1 MSTLIAT
8 GRDDEQNKRARRAA
22 LKETLRRSRPA
33 PSKTLD
39 SSLKRNTALIKR
51 MRQSM
56 GSDNKDQIL
65 KDIDALALEK
75 YVDEIVGAVVEG
87 LGKCKTEKDIW
98 SAIEVISV
106 LHRRFQNTFTE
117 SLLREIASGLA
128 PPSRAALAAL
138 PAEQKEKEESAR
150 VIRQRPLLRI
160 YAELALVG
168 ILMDGP
174 GRSGGETV
182 MKTIKDLLSGDPT
195 LSSLPLLSTFLK
207 SYARPFLGITPAAST
222 KKQASTP
229 SDAGDMSTPAETVA
243 ELETINEDEELIE
256 KDIRDRFKKMCHGYY
271 DNVVKK
277 LLKEHEKLQE
287 QDRRNHEA
295 YIKSGEIFEDRQQA
309 YEKMIKAHEKL
320 FTSCQTLSD
329 LLHLPM
335 PTLQTSSGRNDSI
348 GVSFDSSS
356 SFAEK
361 EEWTPG
367 GKWEDDEERRF
378 FEDLTD
384 LKDYVPRTVLG
395 IEADEE
401 KEPGKAEN
409 GDAEAQKR
417 QMEEEVKRLEAEVEK
432 LAVGG
437 SEPTVMRKTED
448 DADADGMDDD
458 VTPVPTPP
466 RTPSPQPT
474 TGPGQLLT
482 ALLAKMS
489 DVTNRESIDQMA
501 VDFAFLNSKASRKR
515 LVKFLT
521 QVQKHRTDLMPYYA
535 RLVATLNRYMPD
547 IATDLIAYL
556 EDQFR
561 YLQKK
566 KRLVKELA
574 DWRRFNISYFSA
586 LVKFSLVPSHVVLH
600 IFKAYVDD
608 FAGVNIDNI
617 AMLLEGCGR
626 FLMRDE
632 TTGPRMTMMVE
643 LMRRKQSLTLLD
655 QRQLMVLENA
665 YYLCNP
671 PERGPR
677 QEKERSPM
685 QLFIRHLICDV
696 LAKKTIDKVL
706 KLIRKQ
712 DWDDAEVTRT
722 LHKIFTRPWKVKYIN
737 ISLLAMLTY
746 DLQRYHPS
754 FSIAVVDQVLEDIRR
769 GLEQNIYK
777 YNQRRVATLKFLGEL
792 YIYRVISSTLVFDTL
807 WSLVTF
813 GHPDGR
819 PLPKQ
824 ICQVDVPDDFFRV
837 RLACTLLDS
846 CGMCFEKGSLGKKL
860 DAFLTFFQLYVF
872 TKQEMPM
879 DVEFML
885 SDTLE
890 ALRPA
895 LVRYKSFEEAA
906 VAVDEL
912 FATQDQNG
920 FTGYGDDSDDE
931 NDGQDRAGDTGQEDE
946 AATTDGDMAVIDRPP
961 SPDAA
966 VVFKPSTEVP
976 AGPSAE
982 EEDEFKK
989 ELAKMMFD
997 STQEARKVDKK
1008 AVMAIRDT
1016 PSVAVG
1022 LGGKKRKD
1030 DGDPA
1035 AARKDDH
1042 VMRFTV
1048 LSRKGHKQQT
1058 RELAVPEDAPLAVE
1072 TRNAQ
1077 LQDKVEQQ
1085 HLKRL
1090 VLDYEQREGMEE
1102 AQANIEALRQRGI
1115 KVRYS
1120 KG

>member
-1 MSTLIAT
+1 MSTLAAN
-8 GRDDEQNKRARRAA
+8 GKDDEQHRRAKRAA
-22 LKETLRRSRPA
+22 LKTALYGPSPA
-33 PSKTLD
+33 TPSKALD

-51 MRQSM
+51 IRQSM
-56 GSDNKDQIL
+56 GSDNKDQTL

-75 YVDEIVGAVVEG
+75 YVEEIVGAVVEG
-87 LGKCKTEKDIW
+87 LGRCKTEKDIW
-98 SAIEVISV
+98 SAIE
-106 LHRRFQNTFTE
+106 HTFTE
-117 SLLREIASGLA
+117 SLLRDIASGLT
-128 PPSRAALAAL
+128 PPSKAALAAL
-138 PAEQKEKEESAR
+138 PAEQREKEESAR

-168 ILMDGP
+168 ILTDGP
-174 GRSGGETV
+174 SRSGGETV
-182 MKTIKDLLSGDPT
+182 MKTVKDLLSHDPT

-207 SYARPFLGITPAAST
+207 SYARPFLGIAPATTT
-222 KKQASTP
+222 KKQAVAPT
-229 SDAGDMSTPAETVA
+229 DAGDMSVPADGATESEV
-243 ELETINEDEELIE
+243 INEEEELIE
-256 KDIRDRFKKMCHGYY
+256 RDIRDRFKKMCHGYY
-271 DNVVKK
+271 DNVVRK

-309 YEKMIKAHEKL
+309 YEKMTKAHEKL
-320 FTSCQTLSD
+320 LTSCQTLSD

-335 PTLQTSSGRNDSI
+335 PTLQTSSSRNDSI
-348 GVSFDSSS
+348 GVSLDSSS
-356 SFAEK
+356 SFAER

-395 IEADEE
+395 IEVDEE
-401 KEPGKAEN
+401 KDQVKV
-409 GDAEAQKR
+409 GDANEEAQKR
-417 QMEEEVKRLEAEVEK
+417 QMEEEVKKLEAEVEK

-437 SEPTVMRKTED
+437 AESTAMEKSEVDAETDDGDDDD
-448 DADADGMDDD
+448 DA
-458 VTPVPTPP
+458 TPVPTPP

-482 ALLAKMS
+482 ALLAKMP

-547 IATDLIAYL
+547 IATDLVAYL

-574 DWRRFNISYFSA
+574 DWRRFNISYISA
-586 LVKFSLVPSHVVLH
+586 LAKFSLVPSHVILH

-632 TTGPRMTMMVE
+632 ATGPRMTMMVE

-685 QLFIRHLICDV
+685 QLFVRHLIYDV

-706 KLIRKQ
+706 KLIRKL
-712 DWDDAEVTRT
+712 DWEADEVTQT
-722 LHKIFTRPWKVKYIN
+722 LHKIFTRPWKAKYIN

-777 YNQRRVATLKFLGEL
+777 YNQRRVATMKFLGEL
-792 YIYRVISSTLVFDTL
+792 YIYRVISSTLIFDTL

-819 PLPKQ
+819 PLPRQ
-824 ICQVDVPDDFFRV
+824 MCLLDVPDDFFRV
-837 RLACTLLDS
+837 RLVCTLLDS

-895 LVRYKSFEEAA
+895 LVMPKSFEEAA
-906 VAVDEL
+906 MAVDEL

-920 FTGYGDDSDDE
+920 LAGYGDDSDEE
-931 NDGQDRAGDTGQEDE
+931 NDGQDRTGGAGQDDE
-946 AATTDGDMAVIDRPP
+946 AAVADGDAALADRPP

-966 VVFKPSTEVP
+966 VVFKPSTEAP

-1016 PSVAVG
+1016 HSVATVG
-1022 LGGKKRKD
+1022 LGGKRRKD
-1030 DGDPA
+1030 EPDSTEAD
-1035 AARKDDH
+1035 KDEH

-1048 LSRKGHKQQT
+1048 LSRKGQKQQT

-1077 LQDKVEQQ
+1077 LQNQVEQQ

-1102 AQANIEALRQRGI
+1102 AQSNVEALRQRGI
-1115 KVRYS
+1115 KVRYA